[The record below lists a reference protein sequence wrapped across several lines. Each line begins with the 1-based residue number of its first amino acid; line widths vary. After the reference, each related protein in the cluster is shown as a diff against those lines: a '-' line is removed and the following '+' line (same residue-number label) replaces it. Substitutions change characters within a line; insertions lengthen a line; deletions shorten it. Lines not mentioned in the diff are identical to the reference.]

1 MRGSAVGGE
10 TGASHEKNGG
20 NMEERFDKQTQER
33 AVLVGL
39 NADCFA
45 EEDTATESTLDEL
58 EDLLETAG
66 GFCTG
71 KVLQNRHAP
80 DSHSFIGEGK
90 AQEVRM
96 LAEATQS
103 TMVIFDN
110 ELSPGNIR
118 ALEEIIGLPVLDR
131 SALILDIFAQ
141 RAKTKEGRLQVEL
154 AQYKYLLPRLSGMG
168 TSLSRQGG
176 GIGTRGPGETKLES
190 DRRHIRERINRLEEE
205 LEQVRKVR
213 SVQRERR
220 MKNSVPVV
228 AIVGYTNAG
237 KSTLLN
243 QLTGAGIPAN
253 NRLFDTLDTTSR
265 LLTVSDNLD
274 VILSDTVG
282 FIAKLP
288 HHLVDA
294 FRATLEELEFADLL
308 LHVID
313 ASDPHLEE
321 HIAVVDRLISQ
332 LAKPETPV
340 LKCYNKADLVYSD
353 DIPVGKNIVA
363 ISAKRGINMDGLL
376 KAIESALNHARHHIV
391 VRLPYAMGG
400 MVETLHDG
408 AQVKKVD
415 YTPEGIEIEAVVDGI
430 LYGRLREYIIGEC

>member
-1 MRGSAVGGE
+1 
-10 TGASHEKNGG
+10 
-20 NMEERFDKQTQER
+20 MEERFDKQTQER

-71 KVLQNRHAP
+71 KVLQNRHTP

-176 GIGTRGPGETKLES
+176 GIGIRQLPCGGKAGLEVCAGGIKVLLGGNAANHGAVYFHLQGKVQVQPMGNHSPKYHPG
-190 DRRHIRERINRLEEE
+190 
-205 LEQVRKVR
+205 
-213 SVQRERR
+213 
-220 MKNSVPVV
+220 
-228 AIVGYTNAG
+228 
-237 KSTLLN
+237 
-243 QLTGAGIPAN
+243 GAGGKPWHQ
-253 NRLFDTLDTTSR
+253 
-265 LLTVSDNLD
+265 
-274 VILSDTVG
+274 
-282 FIAKLP
+282 LP
-288 HHLVDA
+288 QRVRPGQRGAECL
-294 FRATLEELEFADLL
+294 
-308 LHVID
+308 
-313 ASDPHLEE
+313 P
-321 HIAVVDRLISQ
+321 Q
-332 LAKPETPV
+332 LQHR
-340 LKCYNKADLVYSD
+340 
-353 DIPVGKNIVA
+353 GK
-363 ISAKRGINMDGLL
+363 
-376 KAIESALNHARHHIV
+376 
-391 VRLPYAMGG
+391 
-400 MVETLHDG
+400 
-408 AQVKKVD
+408 Q
-415 YTPEGIEIEAVVDGI
+415 
-430 LYGRLREYIIGEC
+430 